1 MSKRHYKQRKH
12 WHRLW
17 QIKPER
23 MYQALKENRA
33 KRDQYYSSVV
43 EGWKVDLVKLPFP
56 MSSKD
61 FNRLVKVWVKE
72 SIKGRTRR
80 GYQPKSLKAYFLRH
94 KLLTFDGVKRQWNLS
109 TCVVDTSNSFV
120 LPDCPKTLTNDSAPL
135 GESGGNLSN
144 PPSEIA

>member
-1 MSKRHYKQRKH
+1 MH
-12 WHRLW
+12 
-17 QIKPER
+17 
-23 MYQALKENRA
+23 QALRENRA
-33 KRDQYYSSVV
+33 KRDQYYQSVV

-61 FNRLVKVWVKE
+61 FNRLVKIWVKE

-94 KLLTFDGVKRQWNLS
+94 NLLTFDGVKRVWNLP
-109 TCVVDTSNSFV
+109 TCEVGTIQAKP
-120 LPDCPKTLTNDSAPL
+120 LTDCPTNPIKDSAPL
-135 GESGGNLSN
+135 GESGGNRSK